1 MAAQRGVPE
10 PGVLDPGDQFWLEAM
25 ADAVLILSPVRGR
38 NQHVSDFRVEY
49 ANAATAELADER
61 TADRLRPGGLIGSRF
76 LNLQG
81 TAATAVITAFRE
93 VLSSDVPCAID
104 GLRYRILRAG
114 APIDQVRD
122 MRVSRHGDRLL
133 VTLRDVTARE
143 QSEQGVRRSEKSLR
157 ALVDGVFDEALMIVD
172 PTGNVLSWNTG
183 AERIFGYTAHRMVG
197 RHYSVLYPRGW
208 PVASPVEDVDTE
220 RVHETWQVRRDGSRF
235 WARVSITAIHGEN
248 HEVRGFFLVT
258 RDLTEQSEQRR
269 RDLHLSLVRAL
280 DDCTDVDAA
289 ADAIL
294 KLSTFA
300 LGATF
305 GELFVARQEQGRLE
319 LQGTPRL
326 SARHARRSRC
336 GGGRRCRATRRPD
349 CARAH
354 HRGAGHDAR
363 PQRAWDIGAG
373 RRSRVARGT
382 FGDRVPAHHGRRHRW
397 RACVFLR
404 TRSRARR
411 RSPPRRSRRSAPRRP
426 ASSPAST
433 RRARFAMKRCAW
445 QSLRAPTG
453 SPD

>member
-81 TAATAVITAFRE
+81 PAATAVITAFRE

-104 GLRYRILRAG
+104 GLRYRVLRAG

-248 HEVRGFFLVT
+248 DEVRGFFLVT

-269 RDLHLSLVRAL
+269 RDLHLSL
-280 DDCTDVDAA
+280 
-289 ADAIL
+289 
-294 KLSTFA
+294 
-300 LGATF
+300 
-305 GELFVARQEQGRLE
+305 
-319 LQGTPRL
+319 
-326 SARHARRSRC
+326 
-336 GGGRRCRATRRPD
+336 
-349 CARAH
+349 CAH
-354 HRGAGHDAR
+354 
-363 PQRAWDIGAG
+363 W
-373 RRSRVARGT
+373 T
-382 FGDRVPAHHGRRHRW
+382 
-397 RACVFLR
+397 
-404 TRSRARR
+404 T
-411 RSPPRRSRRSAPRRP
+411 
-426 ASSPAST
+426 
-433 RRARFAMKRCAW
+433 
-445 QSLRAPTG
+445 APT
-453 SPD
+453 STPQPTSS

>member
-81 TAATAVITAFRE
+81 PAATAVITAFRE

-104 GLRYRILRAG
+104 GLRYRVLRAG

-197 RHYSVLYPRGW
+197 RHYRCCTRVDGRSQVLSRTWTPSGCTRRGRS
-208 PVASPVEDVDTE
+208 A
-220 RVHETWQVRRDGSRF
+220 ET
-235 WARVSITAIHGEN
+235 
-248 HEVRGFFLVT
+248 
-258 RDLTEQSEQRR
+258 
-269 RDLHLSLVRAL
+269 
-280 DDCTDVDAA
+280 AA
-289 ADAIL
+289 ASGRASRL
-294 KLSTFA
+294 LPYM
-300 LGATF
+300 
-305 GELFVARQEQGRLE
+305 AR
-319 LQGTPRL
+319 T
-326 SARHARRSRC
+326 
-336 GGGRRCRATRRPD
+336 T
-349 CARAH
+349 
-354 HRGAGHDAR
+354 
-363 PQRAWDIGAG
+363 
-373 RRSRVARGT
+373 
-382 FGDRVPAHHGRRHRW
+382 
-397 RACVFLR
+397 
-404 TRSRARR
+404 
-411 RSPPRRSRRSAPRRP
+411 
-426 ASSPAST
+426 
-433 RRARFAMKRCAW
+433 RCA
-445 QSLRAPTG
+445 G
-453 SPD
+453 SSW